1 MNVAALSRQQA
12 DEMRQLVFDASGE
25 PRVGERIK
33 AQMNRAWENLGRP
46 KFWRVRAA
54 WNGEAGCWSG
64 VAIREFQARH
74 NVWREQQETKA
85 RANAAALATLIEAI
99 NADNPNMDSGT
110 AALLQRAL
118 RDMGATDSPVA

>member
-12 DEMRQLVFDASGE
+12 DEMRQLVLDASGE

-64 VAIREFQARH
+64 VAIREFQERH
-74 NVWREQQETKA
+74 RSWREKQETQA
-85 RANAAALATLIEAI
+85 RAKASVVAQLIEAI
-99 NADNPNMDSGT
+99 NANNSDMDSGT
-110 AALLQRAL
+110 SALLQRAL
-118 RDMGATDSPVA
+118 RDLGSTDRPVA